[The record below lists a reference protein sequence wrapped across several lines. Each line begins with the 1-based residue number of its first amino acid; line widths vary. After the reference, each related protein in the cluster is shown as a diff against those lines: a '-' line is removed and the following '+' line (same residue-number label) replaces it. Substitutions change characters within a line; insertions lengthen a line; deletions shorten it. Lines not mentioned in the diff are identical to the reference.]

1 MRDEYEYEDYDCED
15 YDNDDY
21 KHNFPNIMN
30 LRTLYFC
37 QGAYKII
44 TQNHLAIGSG
54 EMLITY
60 RIERTEYATDK
71 SPSLLDIYEIFDNSY
86 LLEFLMS
93 VITPGCMNIRSCRKL
108 INVNDS
114 SACIICTA
122 SFNVNQ
128 KFVKI
133 EDEVESDEKTS
144 EVITISNAQFMRTHQ
159 MFSCVTQPAKY
170 CTVKYD
176 KIHGDNFDWTS
187 NNVDWQLV
195 YNNYVDPYI
204 RMLMAS
210 HLKIMVEKDFQYKEY
225 IDFNV
230 QFCIERSPTCFYE
243 EIYILPNSV
252 LGRELIYNSDNGRQ
266 IMICNQKTGD
276 IKITSDE
283 FRVCMG
289 TQNLSLLPI
298 DNMKIYSTTENGKP
312 YIVCHETSNPDDTL
326 HNYFIISYHR
336 FSLEPSESI
345 LWLTQIHGFDQC
357 PYKVIVADNIEEYN
371 NLKTNEEKK
380 EFILNH
386 TKSINSLIQFF
397 GVSNSITDQLSVINV
412 GSNGI
417 ILGVVCISLEEY
429 IKPDA
434 LVYCIEENIDNPD
447 GLYLPQGFY
456 NSLSIKYK
464 LSKNT
469 KFTLIPIRALPKY
482 REFMVLAVNHDS
494 KNSETQSDI
503 IEKTK
508 DNMIEKSPKKHF
520 FQSLFGK

>member
-159 MFSCVTQPAKY
+159 MFSCYLQ
-170 CTVKYD
+170 
-176 KIHGDNFDWTS
+176 
-187 NNVDWQLV
+187 
-195 YNNYVDPYI
+195 I
-204 RMLMAS
+204 RRR
-210 HLKIMVEKDFQYKEY
+210 
-225 IDFNV
+225 
-230 QFCIERSPTCFYE
+230 C
-243 EIYILPNSV
+243 
-252 LGRELIYNSDNGRQ
+252 
-266 IMICNQKTGD
+266 
-276 IKITSDE
+276 
-283 FRVCMG
+283 
-289 TQNLSLLPI
+289 
-298 DNMKIYSTTENGKP
+298 
-312 YIVCHETSNPDDTL
+312 SNPYCSPHTWSHDRAPVCR
-326 HNYFIISYHR
+326 S
-336 FSLEPSESI
+336 
-345 LWLTQIHGFDQC
+345 C
-357 PYKVIVADNIEEYN
+357 PRSGQASCRQW
-371 NLKTNEEKK
+371 
-380 EFILNH
+380 NH
-386 TKSINSLIQFF
+386 T
-397 GVSNSITDQLSVINV
+397 
-412 GSNGI
+412 
-417 ILGVVCISLEEY
+417 CR
-429 IKPDA
+429 PDSPE
-434 LVYCIEENIDNPD
+434 CCPC
-447 GLYLPQGFY
+447 LP
-456 NSLSIKYK
+456 
-464 LSKNT
+464 
-469 KFTLIPIRALPKY
+469 
-482 REFMVLAVNHDS
+482 EW
-494 KNSETQSDI
+494 
-503 IEKTK
+503 
-508 DNMIEKSPKKHF
+508 
-520 FQSLFGK
+520 